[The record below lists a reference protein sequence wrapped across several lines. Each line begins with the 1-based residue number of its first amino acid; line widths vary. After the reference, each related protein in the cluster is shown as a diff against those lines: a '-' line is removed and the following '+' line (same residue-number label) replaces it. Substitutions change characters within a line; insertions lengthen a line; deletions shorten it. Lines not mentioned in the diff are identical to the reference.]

1 MEEVQTANQNDGLFA
16 PQSQEQKSAKKR
28 ASADKQQVYGYMK
41 KKILNHLENNSCS
54 SNSVNDVIAASKFNR
69 DVILEY
75 LNQRMQMAVMNVH
88 EECESPSFKN
98 IEAWLEQFK
107 KWNLPQSCLYEPA
120 LVMNGI
126 ANNEDI
132 PPANQLEGIDLR
144 SVYKFLGNALM
155 GLPQPKLNTK
165 TAEFLA
171 KEFEPLTLSSS
182 SSINPPKNQ
191 TARIINEPTKD
202 FPNESN
208 KEYYFYDKDCKGPFI
223 VCTDT
228 KPNLEGRK
236 PNNAITI
243 LVSEANTSVGDEHT
257 VLLHNI
263 LEGYKELPTHSQ
275 TGKCSIDPFCID
287 DDKRSQQQ

>member
-1 MEEVQTANQNDGLFA
+1 MQNLGKPEEQVVNSRLEQVARPLELADALKSVLGQSMEEVQTANQNDGLFA

-28 ASADKQQVYGYMK
+28 ASADK
-41 KKILNHLENNSCS
+41 HCS
-54 SNSVNDVIAASKFNR
+54 SSSVNDVIAASKFNR

-171 KEFEPLTLSSS
+171 KEFEVNSNFFLKGKLISCKSCSS
-182 SSINPPKNQ
+182 
-191 TARIINEPTKD
+191 
-202 FPNESN
+202 
-208 KEYYFYDKDCKGPFI
+208 
-223 VCTDT
+223 
-228 KPNLEGRK
+228 
-236 PNNAITI
+236 
-243 LVSEANTSVGDEHT
+243 
-257 VLLHNI
+257 LL
-263 LEGYKELPTHSQ
+263 LQ
-275 TGKCSIDPFCID
+275 V
-287 DDKRSQQQ
+287 

>member
-1 MEEVQTANQNDGLFA
+1 MVFSHPSRRNRNQQRNVR
-16 PQSQEQKSAKKR
+16 PQ
-28 ASADKQQVYGYMK
+28 
-41 KKILNHLENNSCS
+41 INSNCS
-54 SNSVNDVIAASKFNR
+54 SSSVNDVIAASKFNR

-75 LNQRMQMAVMNVH
+75 LNQRMEMAVMNVH

-98 IEAWLEQFK
+98 IEAWLVQFK

-171 KEFEPLTLSSS
+171 KEFE
-182 SSINPPKNQ
+182 
-191 TARIINEPTKD
+191 
-202 FPNESN
+202 
-208 KEYYFYDKDCKGPFI
+208 
-223 VCTDT
+223 
-228 KPNLEGRK
+228 
-236 PNNAITI
+236 I

>member
-1 MEEVQTANQNDGLFA
+1 MENLGKLEEQVVKSQLDQVARPLELADALKSVLGQSMEEVQTANQNDGFFT

-41 KKILNHLENNSCS
+41 KKILNHLEKNSCS
-54 SNSVNDVIAASKFNR
+54 SSSVNDVIAASKFNR

-75 LNQRMQMAVMNVH
+75 LNQRMEMAVMNVH

-98 IEAWLEQFK
+98 IEAWLVQFK

-171 KEFEPLTLSSS
+171 KEFE
-182 SSINPPKNQ
+182 
-191 TARIINEPTKD
+191 
-202 FPNESN
+202 
-208 KEYYFYDKDCKGPFI
+208 
-223 VCTDT
+223 
-228 KPNLEGRK
+228 
-236 PNNAITI
+236 I